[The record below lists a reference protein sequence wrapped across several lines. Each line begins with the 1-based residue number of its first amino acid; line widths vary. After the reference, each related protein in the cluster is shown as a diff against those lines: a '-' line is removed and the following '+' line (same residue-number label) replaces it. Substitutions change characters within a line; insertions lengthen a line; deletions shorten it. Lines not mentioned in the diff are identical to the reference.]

1 LAAIAAP
8 KRWTGVAQRM
18 NSTREE
24 ERAMIENPIR
34 WPNGYRCAVNF
45 SFDMDAES
53 LLHIYFPDTAHN
65 RVAMASRLR
74 YGPEVAV
81 PRIVDAFKRLGL
93 QQTFF
98 IPGWC
103 MEQYPRAIALIV
115 EHGHEIA
122 HHGYMHEKIN
132 QLTREEERA
141 VFFRAFDSIVK
152 ATGQPPRGFRAPS
165 GAFSRHTVDFL
176 VEAGLDYDA
185 SLAGHDIPYLIGN
198 GQGTLVEL
206 PHDATMDDWTQ
217 YVCLREFGYMLPIAS
232 PERATEVFRAEFDAA
247 WRHGLLWNAVWHP
260 FVSGRAARCDAM
272 VELIEYMKSKG
283 GVWFAR
289 LDEIATHVRSEIAA
303 GWKPRVD
310 RLPYWDAPLPG
321 VIAGNGVLPG

>member
-198 GQGTLVEL
+198 GRGTLVEL

>member
-1 LAAIAAP
+1 MRPEKEPA
-8 KRWTGVAQRM
+8 V
-18 NSTREE
+18 
-24 ERAMIENPIR
+24 IENPIK
-34 WPNGYRCAVNF
+34 WPSGYRCAVNF

-81 PRIVDAFKRLGL
+81 PRIVDAFERLGL
-93 QQTFF
+93 RQTFF

-103 MEQYPRAIALIV
+103 MEQYPRAIALIAD
-115 EHGHEIA
+115 HGHEIV
-122 HHGYMHEKIN
+122 HHGYVHEKIN
-132 QLTREEERA
+132 QLTREEERT
-141 VFFRAFDSIVK
+141 VFFRALDSIVK
-152 ATGQPPRGFRAPS
+152 ATGRPPRGFRAPS

-198 GQGTLVEL
+198 GRGTLVEL

-247 WRHGLLWNAVWHP
+247 WRHGLFWNSVWHP

-272 VELIEYMKSKG
+272 VDLIEYMKAKG

-289 LDEIATHVRSEIAA
+289 LDEIAAHVRSEIAA
-303 GWKPRVD
+303 GWKPRAD

-321 VIAGNGVLPG
+321 VIAGHGVLPG

>member
-1 LAAIAAP
+1 
-8 KRWTGVAQRM
+8 
-18 NSTREE
+18 
-24 ERAMIENPIR
+24 
-34 WPNGYRCAVNF
+34 
-45 SFDMDAES
+45 
-53 LLHIYFPDTAHN
+53 
-65 RVAMASRLR
+65 MASRLR

-103 MEQYPRAIALIV
+103 MEQYPRAIALIA

-132 QLTREEERA
+132 QLTREEERT

-152 ATGQPPRGFRAPS
+152 ATGRPPRGFRAPS
-165 GAFSRHTVDFL
+165 VAFSRHTVDFL

-198 GQGTLVEL
+198 GRGTLVEL

-247 WRHGLLWNAVWHP
+247 WRHGLLWNSVWHP
-260 FVSGRAARCDAM
+260 FVSGRASRCDAM
-272 VELIEYMKSKG
+272 VDLIDYMKSKG

-310 RLPYWDAPLPG
+310 RLPYWEAPLPG

>member
-1 LAAIAAP
+1 
-8 KRWTGVAQRM
+8 
-18 NSTREE
+18 
-24 ERAMIENPIR
+24 MIENPIK
-34 WPNGYRCAVNF
+34 WPNGTRCAVNF

-93 QQTFF
+93 RQTFF

-122 HHGYMHEKIN
+122 HHGYLHEKIN
-132 QLTREEERA
+132 QLTREEERT

-152 ATGQPPRGFRAPS
+152 ATGQRPRGFRAPS

-217 YVCLREFGYMLPIAS
+217 YVCLRELSYMLPIAS
-232 PERATEVFRAEFDAA
+232 PERAMEVFRAEFDAA
-247 WRHGLLWNAVWHP
+247 WRHGMLWNSVWHP

-289 LDEIATHVRSEIAA
+289 LDEIATHVRNEIAA

-310 RLPYWDAPLPG
+310 RLPFWDAPLPG

>member
-1 LAAIAAP
+1 
-8 KRWTGVAQRM
+8 
-18 NSTREE
+18 
-24 ERAMIENPIR
+24 MIENPIK

-93 QQTFF
+93 RQTFF

-132 QLTREEERA
+132 QLTREEERT

-152 ATGQPPRGFRAPS
+152 ATGQSPRGFRAPS

-176 VEAGLDYDA
+176 V
-185 SLAGHDIPYLIGN
+185 
-198 GQGTLVEL
+198 
-206 PHDATMDDWTQ
+206 
-217 YVCLREFGYMLPIAS
+217 
-232 PERATEVFRAEFDAA
+232 
-247 WRHGLLWNAVWHP
+247 
-260 FVSGRAARCDAM
+260 
-272 VELIEYMKSKG
+272 
-283 GVWFAR
+283 
-289 LDEIATHVRSEIAA
+289 
-303 GWKPRVD
+303 
-310 RLPYWDAPLPG
+310 
-321 VIAGNGVLPG
+321 

>member
-1 LAAIAAP
+1 
-8 KRWTGVAQRM
+8 
-18 NSTREE
+18 
-24 ERAMIENPIR
+24 
-34 WPNGYRCAVNF
+34 
-45 SFDMDAES
+45 MDAES

-81 PRIVDAFKRLGL
+81 PRIVDAFKRLDL
-93 QQTFF
+93 RQTFF

-132 QLTREEERA
+132 QLTRAEERT
-141 VFFRAFDSIVK
+141 VFFRALDSIVK
-152 ATGQPPRGFRAPS
+152 VTGQRPRGFRAPS

-176 VEAGLDYDA
+176 LEAGLDYDA
-185 SLAGHDIPYLIGN
+185 SLAGHDIPYLVGN
-198 GQGTLVEL
+198 GKDTLVEL

-232 PERATEVFRAEFDAA
+232 PERAIEVFRAEFDAA
-247 WRHGLLWNAVWHP
+247 WRHGTFWNAVWHP

-283 GVWFAR
+283 DVWFAR
-289 LDEIATHVRSEIAA
+289 LDEIAIHVRSEIAA
-303 GWKPRVD
+303 GWTPRVD

-321 VIAGNGVLPG
+321 VIAGSAVLPG

>member
-1 LAAIAAP
+1 VSRNACIRP
-8 KRWTGVAQRM
+8 
-18 NSTREE
+18 EE
-24 ERAMIENPIR
+24 EPTVVENPIK

-81 PRIVDAFKRLGL
+81 PRIVDAFKQLGL

-103 MEQYPRAIALIV
+103 MEQYPQAIALIA

-132 QLTREEERA
+132 QLTREQERA

-152 ATGQPPRGFRAPS
+152 ATGGPPRGFRAPS

-198 GQGTLVEL
+198 GRGTLVEL
-206 PHDATMDDWTQ
+206 PHDVTMDDWTQ

-247 WRHGLLWNAVWHP
+247 WRHGLLWNSVWHP